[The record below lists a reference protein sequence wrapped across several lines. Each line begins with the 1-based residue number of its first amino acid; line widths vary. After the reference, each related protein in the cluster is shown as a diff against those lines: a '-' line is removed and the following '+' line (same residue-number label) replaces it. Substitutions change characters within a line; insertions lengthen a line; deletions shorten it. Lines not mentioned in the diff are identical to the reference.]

1 MNALGPYAIYL
12 EQLEGNRNKPLPY
25 DSTLQDPRSLRNIR
39 DIVED
44 EIIESCLSYD
54 KDRARRYYHDLFEF
68 AKRVRSNPDH
78 QLLFHQIVTTNY
90 DLVIEE
96 CSLRNAAIPSTTGFI
111 QDQRSKEFFLPL
123 DQVILGYGS
132 SNLSIEYLKLHGSIN
147 WWIRESDKRI
157 VLRDERKA
165 STTLMGETYSERLM
179 IYPIYEKYVSI
190 DPYFSLHYFFRRLLY
205 FHNDIV
211 VIGYSFRDQT
221 INNAFADA
229 LKMNT
234 KTKMI
239 IVNADIQSINQKLIE
254 IFPDISDERVIQIQT
269 AFGDNTLYDKLAKVL
284 A

>member
-1 MNALGPYAIYL
+1 
-12 EQLEGNRNKPLPY
+12 
-25 DSTLQDPRSLRNIR
+25 
-39 DIVED
+39 
-44 EIIESCLSYD
+44 
-54 KDRARRYYHDLFEF
+54 
-68 AKRVRSNPDH
+68 
-78 QLLFHQIVTTNY
+78 
-90 DLVIEE
+90 
-96 CSLRNAAIPSTTGFI
+96 
-111 QDQRSKEFFLPL
+111 
-123 DQVILGYGS
+123 
-132 SNLSIEYLKLHGSIN
+132 
-147 WWIRESDKRI
+147 
-157 VLRDERKA
+157 
-165 STTLMGETYSERLM
+165 MGETYSERLM

-190 DPYFSLHYFFRRLLY
+190 DPYFSLHYFFSRLLY

-239 IVNADIQSINQKLIE
+239 IVNADIQSINQKLNE